1 MTANALQHILGA
13 KRVRL
18 EYFMATLNNLIVSKW
33 TRVKADFHDSRSS
46 ALTLGRVSVLA

>member
-18 EYFMATLNNLIVSKW
+18 EYFMSNLHISIVSKW
-33 TRVKADFHDSRSS
+33 TRVKADFHDSPSS
-46 ALTLGRVSVLA
+46 ASTLGRGNVLA